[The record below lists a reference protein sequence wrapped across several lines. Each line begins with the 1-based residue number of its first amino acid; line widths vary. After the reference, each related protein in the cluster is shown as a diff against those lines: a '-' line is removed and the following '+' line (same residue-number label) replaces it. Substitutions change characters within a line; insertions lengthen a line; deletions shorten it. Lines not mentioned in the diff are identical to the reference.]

1 MVTQL
6 PLFVLTKGTGDTLK
20 DVDSKELLPNEGD
33 IGMYKDP
40 IKAGSPGDDITPHH
54 MPSKEFLVRK
64 LEWDSKKAKN
74 DGMAMNV
81 EQPKTGGR
89 HRRTETYGRNM
100 TNEEK
105 AYYYSLEPRD
115 AFDLL
120 NLRKIYMEDNAYKE
134 ILPNLREYAR
144 QAREDYYKKELK
156 KEWWFT
162 ILV

>member
-1 MVTQL
+1 
-6 PLFVLTKGTGDTLK
+6 
-20 DVDSKELLPNEGD
+20 
-33 IGMYKDP
+33 
-40 IKAGSPGDDITPHH
+40 
-54 MPSKEFLVRK
+54 
-64 LEWDSKKAKN
+64 
-74 DGMAMNV
+74 MAMNV

-144 QAREDYYKKELK
+144 QAREVIIKKI
-156 KEWWFT
+156 KEKNDD
-162 ILV
+162 LLY